1 MSRHRTTARA
11 LLLVAILGLTAGQ
24 ASALPDPGI
33 PKRAPAQPE
42 KTVGG
47 DSGKRIIFPV
57 LGRSH
62 YTNDFGDAR
71 GQGRHEGIDIVAPKK
86 SLAVAAEAG
95 KVKFWTTS
103 ARAGCMLYLYGASG
117 TTYLYIHLN
126 NDLTMANDN
135 RGRCAPGTAYAPG
148 LKNGQ
153 SVAAGEPVGFVGDSG
168 DANGITAHLHFEVHP
183 GNGAA
188 ASPFTPLN
196 RAYRLLFAAP
206 RKGQTSLWLK
216 GSVLARQTDAL
227 KVQVNSLAVR
237 TTGVKV
243 NGISR
248 PVSFGIS
255 AFTQFENAVS
265 NVATQRATVWTE
277 VMPVTLDALL
287 GKPGSITAEK
297 VVLAGAS
304 RTG

>member
-24 ASALPDPGI
+24 ASALPDPGF
-33 PKRAPAQPE
+33 PLKRSPASSAD

-47 DSGKRIIFPV
+47 GSGKRIIFPV

-95 KVKFWTTS
+95 KVKFWITS
-103 ARAGCMLYLYGASG
+103 ARAGCMLYLYGDSG

-135 RGRCAPGTAYAPG
+135 RGRCAPGIAFAPG
-148 LKNGQ
+148 LKSGQ
-153 SVAAGEPVGFVGDSG
+153 RVAAGEPVGFVGDSG
-168 DANGITAHLHFEVHP
+168 DANGIAAHLHFELHP
-183 GNGAA
+183 HDGAA
-188 ASPFTPLN
+188 ASPFTALN
-196 RAYRLLFAAP
+196 RGYRLLFAAP

-237 TTGVKV
+237 TTGLKV

-248 PVSFGIS
+248 AVSFGIS
-255 AFTQFENAVS
+255 AFTQIENT
-265 NVATQRATVWTE
+265 VASVAGKERATVWTE
-277 VMPVTLDALL
+277 VMPVTLDAQL
-287 GKPGSITAEK
+287 GKPGAITAER
-297 VVLAGAS
+297 VLLVGS
-304 RTG
+304 K

>member
-33 PKRAPAQPE
+33 PKRAPAPTE
-42 KTVGG
+42 KTVVG
-47 DSGKRIIFPV
+47 DTGKRIIFPV

-62 YTNDFGDAR
+62 YTNDFGDPR
-71 GQGRHEGIDIVAPKK
+71 PQGRHEGIDIVAPKK

-95 KVKFWTTS
+95 KVKFWNTS

-117 TTYLYIHLN
+117 TTYLYVHLN

-135 RGRCAPGTAYAPG
+135 RGSCAPGISFAPG
-148 LKNGQ
+148 MKNGQ

-168 DANGITAHLHFEVHP
+168 DANGIAAHLHFEVHP
-183 GNGAA
+183 HNGAA
-188 ASPFTPLN
+188 SSPFTALN

-216 GSVLARQTDAL
+216 GSVLTRQTDAL

-237 TTGVKV
+237 TTGLKV

-248 PVSFGIS
+248 SVSFGIS
-255 AFTQFENAVS
+255 AFTQIENTVA
-265 NVATQRATVWTE
+265 NAATQRATVWTE

-287 GKPGSITAEK
+287 GKPGSITAER
-297 VVLAGAS
+297 VLLVGAK
-304 RTG
+304 

>member
-33 PKRAPAQPE
+33 PKRAPATPG

-47 DSGKRIIFPV
+47 GDSITGKRIIFPV

-103 ARAGCMLYLYGASG
+103 ARAGCMLYLYGDSG

-135 RGRCAPGTAYAPG
+135 RGRCAAGIAFAPG
-148 LKNGQ
+148 LKTGQ
-153 SVAAGEPVGFVGDSG
+153 RVAAGEPVGFVGDSG
-168 DANGITAHLHFEVHP
+168 DANGIAAHLHFELHP
-183 GNGAA
+183 HDGAA
-188 ASPFTPLN
+188 ASPFTALN
-196 RAYRLLFAAP
+196 RGYRLLFAAP

-216 GSVLARQTDAL
+216 GSVLAQQTDAL

-237 TTGVKV
+237 TTGLKV
-243 NGISR
+243 SGISR
-248 PVSFGIS
+248 SVSFGIS
-255 AFTQFENAVS
+255 EFTQIENTVA
-265 NVATQRATVWTE
+265 NVAKQRATVWTAI
-277 VMPVTLDALL
+277 MPVTLDAQL
-287 GKPGSITAEK
+287 GKPGAITAER
-297 VVLAGAS
+297 VLLAGS
-304 RTG
+304 K